1 MTRRAPVLFVDS
13 NVLIEA
19 VLIPL
24 SAAAIVS
31 DLVVNQI
38 PPEQQDF
45 IPDSADEGFTKW
57 YYGRVRAK
65 PAWQAEDQDIDDDD
79 E

>member
-1 MTRRAPVLFVDS
+1 MAPDEQEYSS
-13 NVLIEA
+13 NF
-19 VLIPL
+19 
-24 SAAAIVS
+24 
-31 DLVVNQI
+31 QI

-65 PAWQAEDQDIDDDD
+65 PAWQAEDQDID
-79 E
+79 